1 MLTDPFS
8 TNRLTSTI
16 IGSAIKAEIGVRVV
30 QDDRFAGGDDGSG
43 DSCADRPRRPKF
55 AGDFRPDFFLFIV
68 HEPERSSIDVQLVA
82 GDSENRSK
90 QRVGL
95 DRGVDQL
102 RGFDE
107 CAQPIHLVALIQRV
121 QHAAQGGRP
130 GDETEAGL
138 ENIRFLLGMDDGAVD
153 FDFFAVP
160 LESQLVRATDDQRL
174 LMLDGGAED
183 ADVDEAD
190 LVFLHPSGN

>member
-1 MLTDPFS
+1 M
-8 TNRLTSTI
+8 
-16 IGSAIKAEIGVRVV
+16 
-30 QDDRFAGGDDGSG
+30 
-43 DSCADRPRRPKF
+43 
-55 AGDFRPDFFLFIV
+55 
-68 HEPERSSIDVQLVA
+68 QLVA

-102 RGFDE
+102 RRFDE
-107 CAQPIHLVALIQRV
+107 RAQPIHLVAIVQRV
-121 QHAAQGGRP
+121 QHAAQGGRL

-160 LESQLVRATDDQRL
+160 LESQLMRTADDQRL
-174 LMLDGGAED
+174 VMLDGGAED